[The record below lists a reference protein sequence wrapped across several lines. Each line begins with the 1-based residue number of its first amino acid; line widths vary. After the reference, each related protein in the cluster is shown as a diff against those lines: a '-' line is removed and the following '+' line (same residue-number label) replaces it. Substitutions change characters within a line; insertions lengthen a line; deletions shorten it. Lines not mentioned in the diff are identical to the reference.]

1 MENSI
6 SVERTCI
13 SVSDNYEA
21 ESKACI
27 KVSSNA
33 GTCPTVQG
41 WITYIDAN
49 LEVPILQK
57 MEDFN
62 CTTYTYL
69 ISNFQNKANYYTKM
83 NYGDLTYLSDGEML
97 YKPPRVNVPT
107 EDLVLCVWASY
118 GSNTTEEVCVKPEK
132 LAVTP
137 KPILGTPSEQYAY
150 NDADIT
156 IPITNYLV
164 GESVYTPVLVDNG
177 YATIVDGVITWSF
190 DLNVEYGKTY
200 TLAFRGY
207 NNCHSESE
215 LCTFEM
221 QAVRYEYMNDLPLE
235 DGTTCPPLCADG
247 YYFDCATETC
257 KEYSGYNFVYT
268 GEIIEYMKASACTKV
283 IDTYPYYDYYS
294 CEEFTASGQRQLMS
308 FSMPNISQKIIELE
322 TITQTSNNGD
332 TRVRKKTIYIEN
344 MNFKLIEDWYNTSG
358 YPLCDSFIATGDVF
372 MGIASEQCFTTE
384 MSNILGDSPE
394 RHLIRWICTYK
405 GYIEGVK

>member
-1 MENSI
+1 MANSI

-41 WITYIDAN
+41 WIISTDAN

-57 MEDFN
+57 MKDFN

-69 ISNFQNKANYYTKM
+69 ISNFQNKATYYTKM

-190 DLNVEYGKTY
+190 DLSVEYGKTY

-215 LCTFEM
+215 LCTFEI
-221 QAVRYEYMNDLPLE
+221 QVRRYEYMNDLPLE
-235 DGTTCPPLCADG
+235 DGTTCPPLCAEG
-247 YYFDCATETC
+247 WYFDCATETC
-257 KEYSGYNFVYT
+257 KKYSQYRLNFEQLTLYTKSIGSGGQITELSLTDSYPIMPNSITVDALGTVGYRVTLDLLGTATFTHFSMSATAIKGIYDTYLGAARDAGNDYIAADPWGTYWWDSFPEYSEV
-268 GEIIEYMKASACTKV
+268 
-283 IDTYPYYDYYS
+283 
-294 CEEFTASGQRQLMS
+294 
-308 FSMPNISQKIIELE
+308 LE
-322 TITQTSNNGD
+322 VTITLAGS
-332 TRVRKKTIYIEN
+332 VE
-344 MNFKLIEDWYNTSG
+344 
-358 YPLCDSFIATGDVF
+358 
-372 MGIASEQCFTTE
+372 GI
-384 MSNILGDSPE
+384 
-394 RHLIRWICTYK
+394 K
-405 GYIEGVK
+405 

>member
-1 MENSI
+1 MANSI

-97 YKPPRVNVPT
+97 YKPPMVNVPT

-118 GSNTTEEVCVKPEK
+118 GSNTTVEVCVKPEK

-190 DLNVEYGKTY
+190 DLNVEYGRTY

-215 LCTFEM
+215 LCTFEI
-221 QAVRYEYMNDLPLE
+221 QVRRYEYMNDLPLE

-257 KEYSGYNFVYT
+257 KEYSEYKLKATSLKFYT
-268 GEIIEYMKASACTKV
+268 KARSLIGV
-283 IDTYPYYDYYS
+283 IS
-294 CEEFTASGQRQLMS
+294 
-308 FSMPNISQKIIELE
+308 ELE
-322 TITQTSNNGD
+322 LESTYSDDLGFIASLNDVVNRNYGTQPLNGTANSSTFKISGSSDNSQSYLGSAADAGNDYITREPWATYWHNTYSSNWHEVLELTITING
-332 TRVRKKTIYIEN
+332 TV
-344 MNFKLIEDWYNTSG
+344 S
-358 YPLCDSFIATGDVF
+358 
-372 MGIASEQCFTTE
+372 
-384 MSNILGDSPE
+384 
-394 RHLIRWICTYK
+394 
-405 GYIEGVK
+405 GVK

>member
-190 DLNVEYGKTY
+190 DLNVEYGRTY

-221 QAVRYEYMNDLPLE
+221 QAVRYEYIKDLPLE

-247 YYFDCATETC
+247 YYFDCETETC
-257 KEYSGYNFVYT
+257 K
-268 GEIIEYMKASACTKV
+268 
-283 IDTYPYYDYYS
+283 IDY
-294 CEEFTASGQRQLMS
+294 
-308 FSMPNISQKIIELE
+308 
-322 TITQTSNNGD
+322 
-332 TRVRKKTIYIEN
+332 
-344 MNFKLIEDWYNTSG
+344 
-358 YPLCDSFIATGDVF
+358 
-372 MGIASEQCFTTE
+372 
-384 MSNILGDSPE
+384 
-394 RHLIRWICTYK
+394 
-405 GYIEGVK
+405 GV